1 MGTGKKVLDSVMDS
15 RAERAVRRKGS
26 INFVEVIL
34 EFRAPFGAE
43 LGKDCSIVP
52 MEGELRGIN
61 FRRGVSKNGIRSR
74 RLYSFLDSR
83 GVELGDGSLIIW
95 RGKNTIC
102 QERLYCREKFRLEG
116 GLFVTR
122 TRGSSYIGMGGMGRA

>member
-34 EFRAPFGAE
+34 EFRAPFRAE

-61 FRRGVSKNGIRSR
+61 FRRGVSKNGIM
-74 RLYSFLDSR
+74 DI
-83 GVELGDGSLIIW
+83 LG
-95 RGKNTIC
+95 
-102 QERLYCREKFRLEG
+102 Y
-116 GLFVTR
+116 
-122 TRGSSYIGMGGMGRA
+122 